1 MRNRGKVRKFLCLIL
16 CFEIIA
22 SAILIGGCDM
32 FGQGGNDMRFEKP
45 TNLTVPEYTTAV
57 ADGYDLAYDD
67 GLIYNP
73 LSREAEKTGTLNQYD
88 GTATRKMILNGN
100 GFTAEFHMPTTLIPY
115 SMVPIDYKI
124 TKTGDVSFPLSIVA
138 TAFEE
143 KDRGAD
149 VSQMYDLSVP
159 GEVAIEIEYLG
170 YVKGTVQ
177 DGQRHIMTPDNTDT
191 PAEAYP
197 NYELTDLISSG
208 TVQTGD
214 ATWLK
219 FKYTNTGNTILDAE
233 GTGGFVIE
241 PILYRK
247 NVDGSYTQLGGITN
261 QFIRE
266 LTYVYPGESRE
277 FWLCF
282 DPGIFSEQ
290 TPESLGIPVGNY
302 RIVFNTYYRTE
313 YDYQPYTTMWTG
325 HLMQSAT
332 YEFSVKE
339 DAVDTAANDVVVISA
354 PAAKSNNT
362 RSWLHYFE
370 EFMTTYEQ
378 FAVDPGT
385 DVIEGRIWLQPASF
399 TEQVVIKVIT
409 GKRETQIIRGA
420 YPVTMDTDAVSLTYN
435 PSNINVVVNNQGV
448 AYPAIYA
455 QAMTAMRA
463 NFATTPYI
471 AESIVEDLLD
481 MQAAGVNV
489 VTNQGWYYLY
499 DTAVSSA
506 QVNLVSGTIERRSNH
521 KGDALKFTIDVIR
534 RLGMKFD
541 GMGTFYFGSA
551 QLPNIVRWINGEN
564 YRYSMAYSVEADKGD
579 EEVPLAVAAVWLYQR
594 SRWGDVYWQDGL
606 GMTQYYTEDTRGY
619 TRLEMVGRI
628 AMGEQEKEMFRQWLA
643 EKYGTVEAMNAAW
656 GTSYR
661 SFDKIDPE
669 LGLINQNVIGF
680 IALYDYDSNITG
692 FNEWSQAVIDLDIF
706 RTELR
711 IKNYEDTIAIV
722 RQQDPQATVNLRTE
736 GSNMIVPG
744 LDPATTN
751 AHYRNIIYNAL
762 RNGTVPELIAMS
774 DAIRSYTDYV
784 VLPLTPS
791 EVYEVTKLSVDN
803 GLIPML
809 LPQFN
814 NMRDYVINEKYGE
827 DFQDEYNLATPQKAA
842 LVKSLVAVFPWW
854 QATYEA
860 GGVPGILWQ
869 DLGCDGVV
877 TETQQKEM
885 EFFNSKIQE
894 MMSDPAVQKQATM
907 EQPSTGIEG
916 LYSYDPTFVDSVIEE
931 VKKNRE

>member
-1 MRNRGKVRKFLCLIL
+1 MKKSKKTIICAALCVEIL
-16 CFEIIA
+16 A
-22 SAILIGGCDM
+22 SAVFAGGCNSSDE
-32 FGQGGNDMRFEKP
+32 GGNGMSFNKP

-57 ADGYDLAYDD
+57 AEGYELAYDE

-73 LSREAEKTGTLNQYD
+73 ISREAEKVGTLNQYD
-88 GTATRKMILNGN
+88 GASARKMTMYGD
-100 GFTAEFHMPTTLIPY
+100 GFTAEFNMPTTLVPY
-115 SMVPIDYKI
+115 SAVPIDYKI
-124 TKTGDVSFPLSIVA
+124 TKTGDVQFPLSIVA

-143 KDRGAD
+143 KDRGNNID
-149 VSQMYDLSVP
+149 QMYDLSVP
-159 GEVAIEIEYLG
+159 GEVAIKIEYMG
-170 YVKGTVQ
+170 YVKGTVKE
-177 DGQRHIMTPDNTDT
+177 DKRHLMTPDNTDT
-191 PAEAYP
+191 PADVYP
-197 NYELTDLISSG
+197 NYDLTELVPSG
-208 TVQTGD
+208 TVQSGD
-214 ATWLK
+214 ANWLK

-247 NVDGSYTQLGGITN
+247 NLDGSYTQLGGLTN
-261 QFIRE
+261 QYIRE
-266 LTYVYPGESRE
+266 LTYVYPGETRE
-277 FWLCF
+277 FWLNF
-282 DPGIFSEQ
+282 DSGIFAEK
-290 TPESLGIPVGNY
+290 TPEGLGMPAGEY
-302 RIVFNTYYRTE
+302 RVVFNTYYRTE
-313 YDYQPYTTMWTG
+313 YGYQPYTTMWAG

-332 YEFSVKE
+332 YDFAVTD
-339 DAVDTAANDVVVISA
+339 DAVQTDLPEVIIDSA
-354 PAAKSNNT
+354 PAAKSRNT

-378 FAVDPGT
+378 FATDPGT
-385 DVIEGRIWLQPASF
+385 DVIEGRLWLQPASF
-399 TEQVVIKVIT
+399 TEQVVIKVIS
-409 GKRETQIIRGA
+409 GKGETKIVRGA
-420 YPVTMDTDAVSLTYN
+420 FPVTMDTSSIKLNYN
-435 PSNINVVVNNQGV
+435 PNNINVVVNDQGI
-448 AYPAIYA
+448 AYPAVYA

-489 VTNQGWYYLY
+489 VTNQGWWYLY
-499 DTAVSSA
+499 DVSVSSS
-506 QVNLVSGTIERRSNH
+506 QVNLVPGTVQRRSNH
-521 KGDALKFTIDVIR
+521 KGDAVKFTVDVVR

-551 QLPNIVRWINGEN
+551 QLPSVVRWINGEN
-564 YRYSMAYSVEADKGD
+564 YRYSMAYSAEADKGD
-579 EEVPLAVAAVWLYQR
+579 EEVPLAVSAAWLYQR
-594 SRWGDVYWQDGL
+594 DRWGDAYWVDGA

-619 TRLEMVGRI
+619 TRLEMVGRM
-628 AMGEQEKEMFRQWLA
+628 AMGKEEKKLFRQWL
-643 EKYGTVEAMNAAW
+643 EKKYETVDALNNAW
-656 GTSYR
+656 GTSY
-661 SFDKIDPE
+661 STFDKIDPE
-669 LGLINQNVIGF
+669 AGLVNQNVIGF
-680 IALYDYDSNITG
+680 MAIYDYNSQVTG
-692 FNEWSQAVIDLDIF
+692 FDEWSPAVIDLDIF

-711 IKNYEDTIAIV
+711 IKNYEDTIAIM
-722 RQQDPQATVNLRTE
+722 RQQDPNATVNLRTE
-736 GSNMIVPG
+736 GSNMVVPG

-751 AHYRNIIYNAL
+751 AHYRNIMYNAL

-791 EVYEVTKLSVDN
+791 EVSEITKLSVDN

-814 NMRDYVINEKYGE
+814 NMRDYVINNKYGE
-827 DFQDEYNLATPQKAA
+827 DFQDEYNLAQPQKAA

-885 EFFNSKIQE
+885 EFFNAKVQE
-894 MMSDPAVQKQATM
+894 MMSDPEVQKQAKM
-907 EQPSTGIEG
+907 EKPSTGIEG
-916 LYSYDPTFVDSVIEE
+916 LYSYDPAFVDTVIED
-931 VKKNRE
+931 VKKNRK